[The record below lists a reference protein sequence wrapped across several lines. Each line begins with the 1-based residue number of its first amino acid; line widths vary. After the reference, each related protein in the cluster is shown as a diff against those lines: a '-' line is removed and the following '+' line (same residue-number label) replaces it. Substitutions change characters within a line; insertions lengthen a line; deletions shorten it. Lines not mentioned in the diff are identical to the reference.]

1 MAVAISVIDELEEAI
16 ALGSSERRVE
26 TLRRVTDMFLG
37 RAPDF
42 TEQQIALFDD
52 VIGRLA
58 DGIEAAAR
66 SRLAE
71 RLAPVANAP
80 IDVIRTLAH
89 DDDIAVA
96 GPVLAKSARLS
107 ESDLVAIATTKGQQH
122 LHMISG
128 RAEVGE
134 AVTDVL
140 LTRGSSEVVRT
151 LARNDGARFS
161 KAGFST
167 LVERARDDDL
177 LAESVGLRADLPPHH
192 LRQLIA
198 RATELVQRRLC
209 VRAGPQRRQEIETVL
224 STASRAVEAQ
234 LAPQRSYEEAERR
247 IAALHA
253 AGALNEQ
260 ALHELATTG
269 RFEDSVAALAKLCA
283 VPVDVV
289 DRLMSDDDLDAI
301 LIPAKAAGFEWTT
314 VQAVIR
320 LKNGGQALAAD
331 DLNKT
336 LRQFR
341 KLSEA
346 TAQRVVRFWLVRQ
359 VASKSA

>member
-1 MAVAISVIDELEEAI
+1 
-16 ALGSSERRVE
+16 VE
-26 TLRRVTDMFLG
+26 TLRRVTDLFLG

-42 TEQQIALFDD
+42 TEQQISLFDD

-71 RLAPVANAP
+71 QLAPVANAP

-107 ESDLVAIATTKGQQH
+107 ESDLVAIATTKSQQH

-134 AVTDVL
+134 AVTDVI

-161 KAGFST
+161 KAGYST
-167 LVERARDDDL
+167 LVDRARDDDL

-209 VRAGPQRRQEIETVL
+209 VRAGPQRRHEIEHVL
-224 STASRAVEAQ
+224 STASRAIEAQ

-247 IAALHA
+247 ISALHA

-260 ALHELATTG
+260 ALLELATAG
-269 RFEDSVAALAKLCA
+269 RFEDGVAALAKLCA
-283 VPVDVV
+283 VPIDVV

-301 LIPAKAAGFEWTT
+301 LIPAKAAGFEWAT

-320 LKNGGQALAAD
+320 LKNGGQALAAN
-331 DLNKT
+331 DLDQT

-341 KLSEA
+341 KLSAA